1 MKDIVVVGAGIG
13 GLVTA
18 AALSRLGYPVTV
30 LEAHV
35 YAGGCA
41 GTFYHQGFRFD
52 AGATLTAGFYPGGPM
67 DLVAQASG
75 IETWQ
80 GRTTDLAMLVHM
92 PDGERIPRWGDSR
105 RQHAYQ
111 DAFTKQAKPFWN
123 WQENTADALWDLAVR
138 LPTWP
143 PQSAKNTFELISTG
157 LYWASRNLFHRIS
170 PGLLADVFRPVA
182 SHLKRAPERLRTF
195 IDAQLLISA
204 QTTSEYANAL
214 YGASALDLP
223 RRGVRVFEGGTGSI
237 AARLVQAIRDNG
249 GKVLFRHDVN
259 KVNLTPDASYEV
271 LTRQGP
277 VYQAGKLVFNL
288 PAWNISNIMGNHAPS
303 RLHRNANRPVSG
315 WGAFM
320 TYIGVDG
327 SAVPTDLPLHHQVLT
342 GQGLGEGES
351 IFLSISPAWD
361 TTRGPN
367 GGRAITISTHTRLQD
382 WWNLK
387 NQNLELYESKKS
399 EYLERVIQAASKII
413 PHVKEAAQI
422 ILPGTPVTFNRFTG
436 RMEGWVGGFPQTN
449 LFQAWGPRLGP
460 DLWMVGDSI
469 FPGQSIAATAL
480 GGLNAAK
487 QIQWESERDYLPSH
501 SSEFPPS
508 QPTLSA

>member
-1 MKDIVVVGAGIG
+1 
-13 GLVTA
+13 
-18 AALSRLGYPVTV
+18 
-30 LEAHV
+30 
-35 YAGGCA
+35 
-41 GTFYHQGFRFD
+41 
-52 AGATLTAGFYPGGPM
+52 
-67 DLVAQASG
+67 
-75 IETWQ
+75 
-80 GRTTDLAMLVHM
+80 
-92 PDGERIPRWGDSR
+92 
-105 RQHAYQ
+105 
-111 DAFTKQAKPFWN
+111 
-123 WQENTADALWDLAVR
+123 
-138 LPTWP
+138 
-143 PQSAKNTFELISTG
+143 
-157 LYWASRNLFHRIS
+157 
-170 PGLLADVFRPVA
+170 
-182 SHLKRAPERLRTF
+182 
-195 IDAQLLISA
+195 
-204 QTTSEYANAL
+204 
-214 YGASALDLP
+214 
-223 RRGVRVFEGGTGSI
+223 
-237 AARLVQAIRDNG
+237 
-249 GKVLFRHDVN
+249 
-259 KVNLTPDASYEV
+259 
-271 LTRQGP
+271 
-277 VYQAGKLVFNL
+277 
-288 PAWNISNIMGNHAPS
+288 
-303 RLHRNANRPVSG
+303 
-315 WGAFM
+315 M